1 MPSSVASPAPGRV
14 DPLVAAR
21 ALRSAQVVEARRS
34 VAAFTELAMTDEA
47 TGRRM
52 RNAEFHR
59 EWQAH
64 LSAHRLAVLVAPV
77 EHGKT
82 QQIVSKVIHAL
93 GGNPALRIGLISNTS
108 SQAEKVLRQVR
119 STIDRNEAVREVF
132 PDLKRSTR
140 EEDPWHS
147 SAITVERTTTAK
159 DPSVQALGVFGQ
171 IVGSR
176 LDVIVLDDVLD
187 FENTRTEEQR
197 AKLLEWFD
205 TSVLTRLTDGGCVW
219 CIGTP
224 WHQDDLLNVLSSRPG
239 FVALRYSAVKNP
251 DANPSGWV
259 PLWPQV
265 WSVTRLVERA
275 ANTLESVFQRKYLC
289 RVRLDASARFKQAW
303 LDRMTQLGKGLTFY
317 AEAPK
322 AQGGVRSLPCFTGVD
337 LGIGLGDSDALTVLF
352 TLALRDDA
360 RRLVVN
366 IEAGHWQA
374 PEILDRI
381 VSHYRRYS
389 SVIFVESN
397 AAQAFINQLANEQV
411 PVAAFHTGA
420 NKWDEEWGV
429 ESLAVEMRGMQ
440 WVLPSGATGESL
452 PPEARAWLREMLYFS
467 PGAHTGDRL
476 MASWLAREALRRF
489 SASKRTRIDT
499 QSR

>member
-1 MPSSVASPAPGRV
+1 MADAAAGGVGGIAP
-14 DPLVAAR
+14 LKALR
-21 ALRSAQVVEARRS
+21 ALRKAQIGEARAS
-34 VAAFTELAMTDEA
+34 VSAFTEFALTDEA
-47 TGRRM
+47 TGRRIT
-52 RNAEFHR
+52 NAPFHR
-59 EWQAH
+59 AWQAH
-64 LSAHRLAVLVAPV
+64 FDANRLAVLIAPV

-82 QQIVSKVIHAL
+82 QQIVARLLFAL
-93 GGNPALRIGLISNTS
+93 GNNPALRIGLISNTS

-119 STIDRNEAVREVF
+119 SHIERNAAVRAVF
-132 PDLKRSTR
+132 PSLVPSDH

-147 SAITVERTTTAK
+147 SAITVQRKTRAK

-171 IVGSR
+171 VVGSR
-176 LDVIVLDDVLD
+176 LDMIVLDDVLD

-197 AKLLEWFD
+197 TKLVEWFD
-205 TSVLTRLTDGGCVW
+205 TSVLTRLTDGGCVF

-224 WHQDDLLNVLSSRPG
+224 WHQDDLLGALATRPG
-239 FVALRYSAVKNP
+239 FKALRYSAVANP
-251 DANPSGWV
+251 DADPTDWK
-259 PLWPQV
+259 PLWPEV
-265 WSVTRLVERA
+265 WSVARLVERA

-289 RVRLDASARFKQAW
+289 RVRLDASARFKQVW
-303 LDRMTQLGKGLTFY
+303 IDRMTQLGKGLTFY

-366 IEAGHWQA
+366 IEAGRWQA

-389 SVIFVESN
+389 SVIYVESN
-397 AAQAFINQLANEQV
+397 AAQAFITQLASQQV

-440 WVLPSGATGESL
+440 WVLPSGATGEAV
-452 PPEARAWLREMLYFS
+452 PPEARAWIREMLYYS

-489 SASKRTRIDT
+489 AAPKRTRLDL